1 MMTGVAPDDDVRPSE
16 PSPRSLPVAIFV
28 AARPKQWLKNVL
40 VFVAPGAAGVL
51 SDGTELVATFVAFV
65 AFCLASS
72 GTYLLNDASD
82 VESDRLHDTKR
93 FRPIAAGDLPI
104 TGARLLGAGFVVAG
118 LLLALLGDSI
128 ELALVILGYV
138 ALTTCYSLWLKHI
151 AVIDMAAIAAGFMLR
166 AVAGAVAADVPI
178 SDWFFIVAS
187 AASVFVVAGK
197 RHAERLELGDRAG
210 EIRPTLAAYTD
221 SYLAYVRSVASGVA
235 LLAYCLW
242 AFDQASLV
250 PDGDV
255 AYEVSILPFVLG
267 VLRYAMLLDAGEGG
281 APEDVVLRDRPLQ
294 VIGVVWVIVFGL
306 AVYGV

>member
-1 MMTGVAPDDDVRPSE
+1 MTEVRPRPE
-16 PSPRSLPVAIFV
+16 PRSFTMAVLV

-51 SDGTELVATFVAFV
+51 TQRTELVATVIAFV

-82 VESDRLHDTKR
+82 VVSDREHDTKR
-93 FRPIAAGDLPI
+93 FRPIAAGELAVG
-104 TGARLLGAGFVVAG
+104 TARVVGVVFLVGA
-118 LLLALLGDSI
+118 LALAAVGTSPRT
-128 ELALVILGYV
+128 ALVVLTYV
-138 ALTTCYSLWLKHI
+138 VLTTCYSLWLKHI
-151 AVIDMAAIAAGFMLR
+151 AVIDMATIAAGFMLR

-235 LLAYCLW
+235 ILAYCLW
-242 AFDQASLV
+242 AFEEGALQPEAAVVYQL
-250 PDGDV
+250 
-255 AYEVSILPFVLG
+255 SILPFVLG
-267 VLRYAMLLDAGEGG
+267 VLRYAMLLDAGQGG
-281 APEDVVLRDRPLQ
+281 APEEVVLNDRTLQ
-294 VIGVVWVIVFGL
+294 VIGLCWVVIFGA
-306 AVYGV
+306 AVYAGT

>member
-1 MMTGVAPDDDVRPSE
+1 
-16 PSPRSLPVAIFV
+16 VAILV

-51 SDGTELVATFVAFV
+51 TQRDELVATIVAFV

-72 GTYLLNDASD
+72 GTYLLNDAAD
-82 VESDRLHDTKR
+82 VESDRSHDTKR
-93 FRPIAAGDLPI
+93 FRPIAAGDLPV
-104 TGARLLGAGFVVAG
+104 GAARGLGVGLLVAG
-118 LLLALLGDSI
+118 LALAAVGGSVQT
-128 ELALVILGYV
+128 ALVVLGYV
-138 ALTTCYSLWLKHI
+138 VLTTCYSLWLKHI

-235 LLAYCLW
+235 ILAYCLW
-242 AFDQASLV
+242 AFEEGHLE
-250 PDGDV
+250 PDAAV
-255 AYEVSILPFVLG
+255 VYQLSILPFVLG

-281 APEDVVLRDRPLQ
+281 APEEVVLSDRPLQ
-294 VIGVVWVIVFGL
+294 VIGVLWVVVFGV
-306 AVYGV
+306 AVYAGT